1 MIDYTYMTGETEYE
15 NEGDWT
21 KAELEAMV
29 DEAESEIHT
38 IEGLMANLKED
49 LWYAEQQHEM
59 ATYLLDNELWFTE
72 EVEIED
78 EEDED

>member
-1 MIDYTYMTGETEYE
+1 MIDYTYMSGEKEYE

-21 KAELEAMV
+21 KEELEAMV
-29 DEAESEIHT
+29 NEAESEIHT
-38 IEGLMANLKED
+38 IEGLMENLRQD
-49 LWYAEQQHEM
+49 LWYVEEKHEM

-72 EVEIED
+72 EEEIED

>member
-1 MIDYTYMTGETEYE
+1 MIDYTYMSGEKEYE

-21 KAELEAMV
+21 KEELEAMV
-29 DEAESEIHT
+29 NEAESEIHT
-38 IEGLMANLKED
+38 IEGLMENLRQD
-49 LWYAEQQHEM
+49 LWYVEEKHEM

>member
-21 KAELEAMV
+21 KEELEAMV
-29 DEAESEIHT
+29 YEAEIEIDT
-38 IEGLMANLKED
+38 IEGLMANLKQD
-49 LWYAEQQHEM
+49 LWYVEQKHEQ

-72 EVEIED
+72 EEEIED

>member
-1 MIDYTYMTGETEYE
+1 MIDYTYMSGDKEYE

-21 KAELEAMV
+21 KEELEAMV
-29 DEAESEIHT
+29 NEAESEIHT
-38 IEGLMANLKED
+38 IEGLMYNLRQD
-49 LWYAEQQHEM
+49 LWYVEEKHEM

-72 EVEIED
+72 EEEIED

>member
-29 DEAESEIHT
+29 DEAESEMHT
-38 IEGLMANLKED
+38 IEKLIENLKQD
-49 LWYAEQQHEM
+49 LWYVEQKHEM

>member
-1 MIDYTYMTGETEYE
+1 MIEYTYMSGYKEYE
-15 NEGDWT
+15 NEGEWT
-21 KAELEAMV
+21 KEELEAMV

-38 IEGLMANLKED
+38 IEGLMANLKQD
-49 LWYAEQQHEM
+49 LWYVEQKHEM

-72 EVEIED
+72 EEIED

>member
-29 DEAESEIHT
+29 DEAESEMHT
-38 IEGLMANLKED
+38 IEKLIENLKQD
-49 LWYAEQQHEM
+49 LWYVEQKHEM

-78 EEDED
+78 DEDED

>member
-1 MIDYTYMTGETEYE
+1 MIDYRYMSGEKEYE

-21 KAELEAMV
+21 KEELEAMV
-29 DEAESEIHT
+29 DEAESEMHT
-38 IEGLMANLKED
+38 IEGLMANLKQD
-49 LWYAEQQHEM
+49 LWYVEEKHEM

-72 EVEIED
+72 EEETKD

>member
-15 NEGDWT
+15 NEGEWT

-29 DEAESEIHT
+29 YEAEIEIDT
-38 IEGLMANLKED
+38 IEGLMANLKQD
-49 LWYAEQQHEM
+49 LWYVEQKHEM

-72 EVEIED
+72 EEEIED